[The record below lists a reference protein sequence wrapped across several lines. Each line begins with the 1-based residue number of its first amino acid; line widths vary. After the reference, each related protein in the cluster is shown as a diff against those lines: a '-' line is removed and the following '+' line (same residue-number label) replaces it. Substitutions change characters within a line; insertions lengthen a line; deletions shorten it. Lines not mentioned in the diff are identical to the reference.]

1 MTAFFARPSSG
12 GNARPH
18 SVPDSEADEK
28 KRSSESTN
36 KSGKVFAMLAIKLT
50 RHAKY
55 GIIIWYCG
63 DDDPQCEPTVQKYPS
78 GSRGSPAKG
87 VVRETVARVQ
97 IPPSAPALKPVAP
110 CDGLL
115 LFAAS
120 GTPQKPFAGNG
131 LSRSESEIAEIT

>member
-1 MTAFFARPSSG
+1 MTAFFARPSSD

-55 GIIIWYCG
+55 GIIIWHCG

-97 IPPSAPALKPVAP
+97 IPPSAPYGNNTNSFSEFVLFFARDFFGAVIRLK
-110 CDGLL
+110 
-115 LFAAS
+115 
-120 GTPQKPFAGNG
+120 
-131 LSRSESEIAEIT
+131 